1 MIVPETNFKIKSG
14 PDWDDLKTSE
24 IFVEKRVLIVS
35 LPGAFTPVC
44 SSKQLPAYDK
54 FYEEILSK
62 GIDEIYI
69 LSVND
74 YYVMKAWFAELG
86 IKNVKF
92 IPDGDGSFTRDMD
105 MLVNK
110 PEQGFG
116 MRSWR
121 YAMIV
126 DNKKVEKIFIEP
138 GKNHLSND
146 NDPYVETTPEKI
158 LNYLNC

>member
-1 MIVPETNFKIKSG
+1 MRIPINTFKVKSG
-14 PDWDDLKTSE
+14 PDWDDLTTDH
-24 IFVEKRVLIVS
+24 IFENKRILIVS

-44 SSKQLPAYDK
+44 SSKQLPSYDQH
-54 FYEEILSK
+54 YEKIVSK

-74 YYVMKAWFAELG
+74 YFVMKAWFNELN

-92 IPDGDGSFTRDMD
+92 IPDGNGSFTRDMD

-126 DNKKVEKIFIEP
+126 DNKKVEKMFIEP

-146 NDPYVETTPEKI
+146 NDPYVESNPEKV
-158 LNYLNC
+158 LDYLGT